1 MDLVSF
7 LHQVNNNNALN
18 QESADS
24 YLERLIEICSPIDSI
39 ETLLKR
45 LKLAEDATVGKLLIS
60 PKKKIDYHSLK
71 VSIDRARTYIPMTDE
86 VDFI

>member
-7 LHQVNNNNALN
+7 LHQVNNNTALN

-24 YLERLIEICSPIDSI
+24 YLERLIEVCSPIDSI

-60 PKKKIDYHSLK
+60 HRKIDYRSLK
-71 VSIDRARTYIPMTDE
+71 VSVDRARTYIPMTDE

>member
-7 LHQVNNNNALN
+7 LHQVNNNTALN

-24 YLERLIEICSPIDSI
+24 YLERLIEVCSPIDSI

-60 PKKKIDYHSLK
+60 HRKIDYHSLK
-71 VSIDRARTYIPMTDE
+71 VSVDRARTYIPMTDE